1 MKIKVDKMLIS
12 MAASGL
18 TINELADRSGVSRN
32 TISAIKAGKANC
44 RPDKV
49 GAIAKALGVDVAEL
63 IETELAESKTS
74 R

>member
-18 TINELADRSGVSRN
+18 TVNELADRSGVSRN

-49 GAIAKALGVDVAEL
+49 GALARALGVEIEEL
-63 IETELAESKTS
+63 VETEPA
-74 R
+74 